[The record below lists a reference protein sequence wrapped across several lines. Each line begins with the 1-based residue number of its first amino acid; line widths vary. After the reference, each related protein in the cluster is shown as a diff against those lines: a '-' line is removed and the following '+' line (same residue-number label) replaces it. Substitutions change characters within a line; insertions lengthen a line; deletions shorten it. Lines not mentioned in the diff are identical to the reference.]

1 MLWFYDVIKLQ
12 AFHCSY
18 LSCKSQLASYIKG
31 YILQLSVTV
40 QSYFLFSS
48 LFLADI
54 LVSVVSVD
62 VFWEFLLQCSA
73 LGKYDIYITKIFLSM
88 RYGRFSVGYM
98 YAY

>member
-31 YILQLSVTV
+31 YI
-40 QSYFLFSS
+40 
-48 LFLADI
+48 
-54 LVSVVSVD
+54 
-62 VFWEFLLQCSA
+62 FWEFLLQCSA